1 MGQLS
6 EDGPSKGAKKKS
18 DQSKLRARL
27 RDLEFFTEVLPDGVV
42 ILNNLLSIEATNES
56 AQSML
61 GLPDDPIGKPL
72 EDFVKVV
79 RLNSFV
85 RGDSNQEPLEFTS
98 PVQKDSTLEARLF
111 LVDKDTRV
119 VIVRDITTLNRL
131 LTMRQSFVA
140 NVSHELRTPLTV
152 VKGYLETMVDE
163 SAPEDLRLS
172 LIQKLSAPVNRME
185 SLVQDLLLLTQLES
199 NPVPPE
205 MDEIKMRDLIQTAF
219 NEVQGL
225 VGSKDNLEINQT
237 SDARIRGINQE
248 LSSVCINLI
257 SNALR
262 YSPGGANV
270 IVSWS
275 DTKDGKA
282 RFAVRDKGLGIAK
295 EHLNRITER
304 FYRVDMKDSRTRG
317 GTGLGLAIVK
327 HVLRRHN
334 SELKVESSVDE
345 GSLFYCDFE
354 TI

>member
-1 MGQLS
+1 MDQLS

-152 VKGYLETMVDE
+152 VKG
-163 SAPEDLRLS
+163 
-172 LIQKLSAPVNRME
+172 
-185 SLVQDLLLLTQLES
+185 
-199 NPVPPE
+199 
-205 MDEIKMRDLIQTAF
+205 
-219 NEVQGL
+219 
-225 VGSKDNLEINQT
+225 
-237 SDARIRGINQE
+237 
-248 LSSVCINLI
+248 
-257 SNALR
+257 
-262 YSPGGANV
+262 
-270 IVSWS
+270 
-275 DTKDGKA
+275 
-282 RFAVRDKGLGIAK
+282 
-295 EHLNRITER
+295 
-304 FYRVDMKDSRTRG
+304 
-317 GTGLGLAIVK
+317 
-327 HVLRRHN
+327 
-334 SELKVESSVDE
+334 
-345 GSLFYCDFE
+345 
-354 TI
+354 